1 MNRFFLPIECFHPGE
16 VIFDTDTS
24 HQISRVLRLKTGN
37 QVIVLDGTGAEY
49 LLELSHVGKSTSAG
63 RIITKRENKTE
74 PRVHLTVLVG
84 LTQREKFEWVLQKCT
99 EIGAAAFTPVIT
111 SRSIVQDIRTTGQKT
126 DRWQQILKEAAE
138 QSGRARIPVLN
149 PPVLFLQALEQLRGF
164 DLGLVAYEN
173 EKGLSIR
180 KALRGYQGESLG
192 ILIGPEGGLAE
203 EESLRA
209 RQSGIQLVSLGVRIF
224 RMETAAIV
232 ATTLILHQ
240 LKSLD

>member
-1 MNRFFLPIECFHPGE
+1 VNRFFLPIECFQPGE
-16 VIFDTDTS
+16 VIFDTETS
-24 HQISRVLRLKTGN
+24 HQISRVLRLKPGS
-37 QVIVLDGTGAEY
+37 QVTVLDGTGDEY
-49 LLELSHVGKSTSAG
+49 LLELNLVEKTKSIG
-63 RIITKRENKTE
+63 RILSKRENKTE
-74 PRVHLTVLVG
+74 PRVQLTVLVG

-99 EIGAAAFTPVIT
+99 EIGATAFTPVIT
-111 SRSIVQDIRTTGQKT
+111 SRSIVQDIRTTGQKM

-138 QSGRARIPVLN
+138 QSGRARIPLLN

-180 KALRGYQGESLG
+180 KALRGYKRESLG

-209 RQSGIQLVSLGVRIF
+209 RQSGIQLVSLGIRTL

-232 ATTLILHQ
+232 AATLILHQ

>member
-1 MNRFFLPIECFHPGE
+1 
-16 VIFDTDTS
+16 
-24 HQISRVLRLKTGN
+24 
-37 QVIVLDGTGAEY
+37 
-49 LLELSHVGKSTSAG
+49 
-63 RIITKRENKTE
+63 
-74 PRVHLTVLVG
+74 LVG

-180 KALRGYQGESLG
+180 KALRGYQGGSLG

-209 RQSGIQLVSLGVRIF
+209 RQSGIQLVSLGVRTL